1 MRQGEV
7 SQGGHLVPFS
17 LSADKVRRTALRL
30 NSLND
35 VNPRS
40 SEESMKSG
48 IWQFAGVS
56 LLCLS
61 ISAQALAD
69 ERDDSPRNQLYNSS
83 GENGQQRQQQ
93 QQRFQEQNN
102 QQRQIQQQQNQQRQ
116 TQEQQNQQ
124 RQVERQQQ
132 QQIQQQQIQQRN
144 VERQQQ
150 QQIDQQQR
158 DQQRQIQQQQNQ
170 QRQQLRQSQNN
181 LPIQGGPGEVWQTQQ
196 PRQGYYQDIPRGNNR
211 NWQAGNGRPND
222 HWEGRPDGRGNGW
235 GPGPQYRPG
244 YAIDR
249 VPGGYSR
256 IPYRGQDYYYS
267 GGYWYRPQGPRYVV
281 VTPPY
286 GVRVSRLPSYSQE
299 VWIGSSLLFL
309 AAGTYYAYQP
319 DSQDYVVVNPPQNE
333 AVYQAP
339 AGQQVNGYDPVAY
352 PANGQSPQQVELDHY
367 QCYLQAAQ
375 QSGFD
380 PANVSGQPPSDLVD
394 AYRRSMG
401 DCLAGRGYNVSAN

>member
-1 MRQGEV
+1 
-7 SQGGHLVPFS
+7 
-17 LSADKVRRTALRL
+17 
-30 NSLND
+30 
-35 VNPRS
+35 
-40 SEESMKSG
+40 MKSG

-69 ERDDSPRNQLYNSS
+69 ERDDSRQNQPN
-83 GENGQQRQQQ
+83 GGPAENGQQRQQQ
-93 QQRFQEQNN
+93 QQNN

-116 TQEQQNQQ
+116 VERQQQQQINQQQNNQQRQIQEQQNQQ

-132 QQIQQQQIQQRN
+132 QQVQQQQLQQRN

-150 QQIDQQQR
+150 QQIEQQQR

-170 QRQQLRQSQNN
+170 QRQQLRQNQDN
-181 LPIQGGPGEVWQTQQ
+181 LPIQGGPGEARQTQP

-222 HWEGRPDGRGNGW
+222 RWEGRPDGHGNGW

-244 YAIDR
+244 HAIDR

-256 IPYRGQDYYYS
+256 IPYRGQDYFYS
-267 GGYWYRPQGPRYVV
+267 EGYWYRPQGPRYVV

-286 GVRVSRLPSYSQE
+286 GVRVRSLPSYSQE

-309 AAGTYYAYQP
+309 AAGAYYAYQP
-319 DSQDYVVVNPPQNE
+319 DTQDYVVVNPPQNDS
-333 AVYQAP
+333 AYQAAP
-339 AGQQVNGYDPVAY
+339 QQQSNGYDPVAY
-352 PANGQSPQQVELDHY
+352 PANGQSPQQVELDRY
-367 QCYLQAAQ
+367 QCYRWAAE

-380 PANVSGQPPSDLVD
+380 PANFAGQPPPDIVD
-394 AYRRSMG
+394 VYRRSMG
-401 DCLAGRGYNVSAN
+401 ACLAGRGYSVN

>member
-1 MRQGEV
+1 
-7 SQGGHLVPFS
+7 
-17 LSADKVRRTALRL
+17 
-30 NSLND
+30 
-35 VNPRS
+35 
-40 SEESMKSG
+40 MKSG

-61 ISAQALAD
+61 IGAHAWAD
-69 ERDDSPRNQLYNSS
+69 ERDESRQNQLYGSP

-93 QQRFQEQNN
+93 QQQQQQQQLYQQQNN

-116 TQEQQNQQ
+116 VEREQQQQINQQQLNQQRQIQEQQTQQ

-132 QQIQQQQIQQRN
+132 QQIQQQQLQQRN

-150 QQIDQQQR
+150 QQIEQQQR

-170 QRQQLRQSQNN
+170 QRQQLRQSQDN
-181 LPIQGGPGEVWQTQQ
+181 LPIQSGPKEVWQSQ
-196 PRQGYYQDIPRGNNR
+196 PPREGYYQDIPRGNNR
-211 NWQAGNGRPND
+211 NWQAGRPND

-244 YAIDR
+244 HAIDR

-256 IPYRGQDYYYS
+256 IPYRGQDFYYS
-267 GGYWYRPQGPRYVV
+267 QGYWYRPQGPRYVV

-299 VWIGSSLLFL
+299 VWAGSSLLFL

-319 DSQDYVVVNPPQNE
+319 DTQDYVVVNPPQND
-333 AVYQAP
+333 AGYQAP
-339 AGQQVNGYDPVAY
+339 AEQQSNGYDPVAY
-352 PANGQSPQQVELDHY
+352 PQNGQSPQQVELDRY
-367 QCYLQAAQ
+367 QCYRWAAE

-380 PANVSGQPPSDLVD
+380 PANFSGQPPPDVVDL
-394 AYRRSMG
+394 YRRSMG
-401 DCLAGRGYNVSAN
+401 ACLAGRGYSVN

>member
-1 MRQGEV
+1 
-7 SQGGHLVPFS
+7 
-17 LSADKVRRTALRL
+17 
-30 NSLND
+30 
-35 VNPRS
+35 
-40 SEESMKSG
+40 MKSG

-61 ISAQALAD
+61 IGAQALAD
-69 ERDDSPRNQLYNSS
+69 ERDEPPRNPLYGSP
-83 GENGQQRQQQ
+83 GENAQQRQQQ
-93 QQRFQEQNN
+93 QQQQQRAQQSN

-116 TQEQQNQQ
+116 VERQQQQLINQQQTNQQRQIQEQQNQQ

-132 QQIQQQQIQQRN
+132 QQIQQQQLQQRN

-150 QQIDQQQR
+150 QQIEQQQR

-170 QRQQLRQSQNN
+170 QRQQLRQAQDN
-181 LPIQGGPGEVWQTQQ
+181 LPIQSGPKEAWQTQP

-222 HWEGRPDGRGNGW
+222 RWEGRPDGHGNGW

-333 AVYQAP
+333 AVYQASP
-339 AGQQVNGYDPVAY
+339 AEQQGNGYDPVAY
-352 PANGQSPQQVELDHY
+352 PANGQSPQQVELDKY
-367 QCYLQAAQ
+367 QCYRWAAE

-380 PANVSGQPPSDLVD
+380 PANVSGQPPPDVVDL
-394 AYRRSMG
+394 YRRSMG
-401 DCLAGRGYNVSAN
+401 ACLAGRGYSVN

>member
-1 MRQGEV
+1 
-7 SQGGHLVPFS
+7 
-17 LSADKVRRTALRL
+17 
-30 NSLND
+30 
-35 VNPRS
+35 
-40 SEESMKSG
+40 MKSG

-61 ISAQALAD
+61 IGAQALAD
-69 ERDDSPRNQLYNSS
+69 ERDEPPRNPLYGSP
-83 GENGQQRQQQ
+83 GENAQQRQQQ
-93 QQRFQEQNN
+93 QQRAQEQSN

-116 TQEQQNQQ
+116 
-124 RQVERQQQ
+124 VERQQQ
-132 QQIQQQQIQQRN
+132 QQLQQRN

-150 QQIDQQQR
+150 QQIEQQQR

-170 QRQQLRQSQNN
+170 QRQQLRQAQDN
-181 LPIQGGPGEVWQTQQ
+181 LPIQSGPKETWQTQP

-222 HWEGRPDGRGNGW
+222 RWEGRPDGHGNGW

-339 AGQQVNGYDPVAY
+339 PAEQQGNGYDPVAY
-352 PANGQSPQQVELDHY
+352 PANGQSPQQVELDKY
-367 QCYLQAAQ
+367 QCYRWAAE

-380 PANVSGQPPSDLVD
+380 PANVTGQPPPDVVDL
-394 AYRRSMG
+394 YRRSMG
-401 DCLAGRGYNVSAN
+401 ACLAGRGYSVN

>member
-1 MRQGEV
+1 
-7 SQGGHLVPFS
+7 
-17 LSADKVRRTALRL
+17 
-30 NSLND
+30 
-35 VNPRS
+35 
-40 SEESMKSG
+40 MKSG

-61 ISAQALAD
+61 IGAQALAD
-69 ERDDSPRNQLYNSS
+69 ERDEPPRNPLYGSP
-83 GENGQQRQQQ
+83 GENAQQRQQQ
-93 QQRFQEQNN
+93 QQRAQEQNN

-116 TQEQQNQQ
+116 VERQQQQQINQQQTNQQRQIQEQQNQQ

-132 QQIQQQQIQQRN
+132 QQIQQQQLQQRN

-150 QQIDQQQR
+150 QQIEQQQR

-170 QRQQLRQSQNN
+170 QRQQLRQAQDN
-181 LPIQGGPGEVWQTQQ
+181 LPIQSGPKEAWQTQP

-222 HWEGRPDGRGNGW
+222 RWEGRPDGHGNGW

-244 YAIDR
+244 HAIDR

-286 GVRVSRLPSYSQE
+286 GLRVSRLPSYSQE

-339 AGQQVNGYDPVAY
+339 PAEQQGNGYDPVAY
-352 PANGQSPQQVELDHY
+352 PANGQSPQQVELDKY
-367 QCYLQAAQ
+367 QCYRWAAE

-380 PANVSGQPPSDLVD
+380 PANVTGQPSPDMVDL
-394 AYRRSMG
+394 YRRSMG
-401 DCLAGRGYNVSAN
+401 ACLAGRGYSVN

>member
-1 MRQGEV
+1 
-7 SQGGHLVPFS
+7 
-17 LSADKVRRTALRL
+17 
-30 NSLND
+30 
-35 VNPRS
+35 
-40 SEESMKSG
+40 MKSG

-56 LLCLS
+56 LLSLS

-69 ERDDSPRNQLYNSS
+69 ERDDSRQNPP
-83 GENGQQRQQQ
+83 NGGPAGNVQQRQQQ
-93 QQRFQEQNN
+93 ELRQEQNN

-116 TQEQQNQQ
+116 VERQQQQQINQQQNNQQRQIQEQQNQQ

-132 QQIQQQQIQQRN
+132 QQIQQQQRQQRN

-150 QQIDQQQR
+150 QQIEQQQS
-158 DQQRQIQQQQNQ
+158 DQQRQIQQQNQ
-170 QRQQLRQSQNN
+170 QRQQLQQNQDN
-181 LPIQGGPGEVWQTQQ
+181 LPIQGGPREARQTQP

-222 HWEGRPDGRGNGW
+222 RWEGRPDGHGNGW

-256 IPYRGQDYYYS
+256 IPYRGQDYFYS
-267 GGYWYRPQGPRYVV
+267 QGYWYRPEGPRYVV
-281 VTPPY
+281 VNPPY

-319 DSQDYVVVNPPQNE
+319 ETQEYVVVNPPQNE
-333 AVYQAP
+333 TVYQSAP
-339 AGQQVNGYDPVAY
+339 QQQGNGYDPVAY
-352 PANGQSPQQVELDHY
+352 PANGQSPQQVELDRY
-367 QCYLQAAQ
+367 QCYRWAADE
-375 QSGFD
+375 SGFD
-380 PANVSGQPPSDLVD
+380 PANFSGQPPPEVVD
-394 AYRRSMG
+394 EYRRSMSA
-401 DCLAGRGYNVSAN
+401 CLAGRGYSVN

>member
-1 MRQGEV
+1 
-7 SQGGHLVPFS
+7 
-17 LSADKVRRTALRL
+17 
-30 NSLND
+30 
-35 VNPRS
+35 
-40 SEESMKSG
+40 MKSG

-61 ISAQALAD
+61 IGAQALAD
-69 ERDDSPRNQLYNSS
+69 ERDEPPRNPLYGSP
-83 GENGQQRQQQ
+83 GENAQQRQQQ
-93 QQRFQEQNN
+93 QRAQEQSN

-116 TQEQQNQQ
+116 VERQQQQLINQQQTNQQRQIQEQQNQQ

-132 QQIQQQQIQQRN
+132 QQIQQQQLQQRN

-150 QQIDQQQR
+150 QQIEQQQR

-170 QRQQLRQSQNN
+170 QRQQLRQAQDN
-181 LPIQGGPGEVWQTQQ
+181 LPIQSGPKEAWQTQP

-222 HWEGRPDGRGNGW
+222 RWEGRPDGHGNGW

-339 AGQQVNGYDPVAY
+339 PAEQQGNGYDPVAY
-352 PANGQSPQQVELDHY
+352 PANGQSPQQVELDKY
-367 QCYLQAAQ
+367 QCYRWAAE

-380 PANVSGQPPSDLVD
+380 PANVTGQPPPDVVDL
-394 AYRRSMG
+394 YRRSMG
-401 DCLAGRGYNVSAN
+401 ACLAGRGYSVN

>member
-1 MRQGEV
+1 MRQ
-7 SQGGHLVPFS
+7 
-17 LSADKVRRTALRL
+17 
-30 NSLND
+30 
-35 VNPRS
+35 
-40 SEESMKSG
+40 
-48 IWQFAGVS
+48 
-56 LLCLS
+56 
-61 ISAQALAD
+61 AQD
-69 ERDDSPRNQLYNSS
+69 
-83 GENGQQRQQQ
+83 
-93 QQRFQEQNN
+93 
-102 QQRQIQQQQNQQRQ
+102 
-116 TQEQQNQQ
+116 
-124 RQVERQQQ
+124 
-132 QQIQQQQIQQRN
+132 
-144 VERQQQ
+144 
-150 QQIDQQQR
+150 
-158 DQQRQIQQQQNQ
+158 
-170 QRQQLRQSQNN
+170 N
-181 LPIQGGPGEVWQTQQ
+181 LPIQSGPKEAWQTQP

-222 HWEGRPDGRGNGW
+222 RWEGRPDGHGNGW
-235 GPGPQYRPG
+235 GLGPQYRPG

-339 AGQQVNGYDPVAY
+339 PAEQQSNGYDPVAY
-352 PANGQSPQQVELDHY
+352 PANGQSPQQVELDKY
-367 QCYLQAAQ
+367 QCYRWAAE

-380 PANVSGQPPSDLVD
+380 PANVTSQPPPDVVDL
-394 AYRRSMG
+394 YRRSMG
-401 DCLAGRGYNVSAN
+401 ACLAGRGYTVN